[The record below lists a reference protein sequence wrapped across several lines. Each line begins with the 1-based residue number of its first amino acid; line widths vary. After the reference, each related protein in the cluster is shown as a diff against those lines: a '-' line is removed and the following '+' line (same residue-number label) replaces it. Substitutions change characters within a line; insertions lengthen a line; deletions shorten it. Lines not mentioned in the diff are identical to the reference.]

1 MNDNPASAIK
11 QRIFR
16 ADHVGSFLRPATLVD
31 ARKKREAGA
40 ISSAELCAIED
51 QAIRDLVRR
60 QEDIGLRV
68 VTDGDYRRG
77 AFHID
82 FLTRLRGIEWNP
94 RPFAG
99 SFKEG
104 GSAGLSPAVF
114 ECKAKVEHVRDVTVA
129 DYEFLARSTKETAKV
144 TLPAPSF
151 AHARGGR
158 AAISREIYP
167 DIADFFHDLAAAY
180 NAEVRALV
188 DQVAHPRVRMM
199 VDVKSMSAETLSI
212 ADNIRACRGR
222 FDHVHANDANL
233 KGPGFGDTDYRPIA
247 AALREVEFNGYV
259 SVEVFDYTE
268 GAEVI
273 AARSLDYLRRTF
285 STGQ

>member
-1 MNDNPASAIK
+1 MNDNPASAMK

-114 ECKAKVEHVRDVTVA
+114 ECKAKVEHVREGVDLHVRETGVQAVLEVRSAEHA
-129 DYEFLARSTKETAKV
+129 DSVIEAA
-144 TLPAPSF
+144 
-151 AHARGGR
+151 R
-158 AAISREIYP
+158 AAGYGIERI
-167 DIADFFHDLAAAY
+167 
-180 NAEVRALV
+180 
-188 DQVAHPRVRMM
+188 
-199 VDVKSMSAETLSI
+199 ET
-212 ADNIRACRGR
+212 R
-222 FDHVHANDANL
+222 
-233 KGPGFGDTDYRPIA
+233 
-247 AALREVEFNGYV
+247 
-259 SVEVFDYTE
+259 
-268 GAEVI
+268 
-273 AARSLDYLRRTF
+273 
-285 STGQ
+285 